1 MPNLVNKQP
10 HGWQVEHEV
19 QATTWQTPE
28 NWQPGQALQLA
39 GDAEALPE
47 YAGASAIAIEF
58 PAFSDGRGLS
68 LAVLLR
74 TRLQYTGEIRATGNI
89 HEDVLHYMVR
99 CGFDS
104 FELPDD
110 RDQNIALASLAP
122 YADQYQASVLQP
134 EPAFRRVNRGSSA

>member
-1 MPNLVNKQP
+1 MPNLISKTAQ
-10 HGWQVEHEV
+10 GWQVEDE
-19 QATTWQTPE
+19 AEPPAWCSE
-28 NWQPGQALQLA
+28 DNWQPGQPLRLA
-39 GDAEALPE
+39 GDAEAAPAYVE
-47 YAGASAIAIEF
+47 ASSIAIEF
-58 PAFSDGRGLS
+58 PVFSDGRGLS

-74 TRLQYTGEIRATGNI
+74 TRLNYTGEIRATGAI

-110 RDQNIALASLAP
+110 RDQKVALASLAP

-134 EPAFRRVNRGSSA
+134 EPAFRRVNRGRSA